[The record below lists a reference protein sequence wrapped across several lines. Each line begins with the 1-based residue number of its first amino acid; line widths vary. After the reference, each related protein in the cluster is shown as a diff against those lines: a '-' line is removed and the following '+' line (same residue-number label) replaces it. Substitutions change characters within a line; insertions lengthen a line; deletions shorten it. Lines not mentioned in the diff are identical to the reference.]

1 HNYYCQHSHP
11 PYHDLPSFP
20 TRRSSDLHTIAPRDS
35 QPVGLPVIS
44 PPHCRQLRVPPGD
57 WLDPVYFGGPPV
69 AWPRVRDGLCAPAYS
84 QFSRPVRTRIILGWK
99 VWNLCLPTTGG
110 PGAANPGYT
119 EDDPTK
125 PIWPKQPAP
134 V

>member
-1 HNYYCQHSHP
+1 VQTCA
-11 PYHDLPSFP
+11 LP
-20 TRRSSDLHTIAPRDS
+20 IY
-35 QPVGLPVIS
+35 
-44 PPHCRQLRVPPGD
+44 CRQLRVPPGD

-125 PIWPKQPAP
+125 PIWPNKPAP
-134 V
+134 VQALMICCAALPIHKTPSCCDY